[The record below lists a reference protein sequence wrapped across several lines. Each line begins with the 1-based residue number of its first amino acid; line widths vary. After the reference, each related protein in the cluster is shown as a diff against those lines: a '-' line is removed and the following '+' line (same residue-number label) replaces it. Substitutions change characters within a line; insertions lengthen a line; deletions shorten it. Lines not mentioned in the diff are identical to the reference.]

1 MPFKVRYEGEK
12 QSNIERANGLRSIKT
27 ITALRKNEDLIG
39 WRGYKDMFI
48 LGNGRRQVMCDEFT
62 VKDWHVCFTYN
73 YTTYRTL
80 STYQVLFPL
89 NWVIITS

>member
-1 MPFKVRYEGEK
+1 
-12 QSNIERANGLRSIKT
+12 
-27 ITALRKNEDLIG
+27 
-39 WRGYKDMFI
+39 MFI

-73 YTTYRTL
+73 YTTDRTL

-89 NWVIITS
+89 NWVMITSRQLKSRIYKTAYSVMAF

>member
-1 MPFKVRYEGEK
+1 
-12 QSNIERANGLRSIKT
+12 
-27 ITALRKNEDLIG
+27 
-39 WRGYKDMFI
+39 MFI

-73 YTTYRTL
+73 YTTYHTL

-89 NWVIITS
+89 NCVMITSQQLKSRIYKTAYSVMTS